1 MRSTLS
7 ALIDSRPSGILSGVM
22 LASFISGSMTG
33 CGGSDESSTSKT
45 PTKAVVVAES
55 TTPTATSSSG
65 AIIYPAG
72 SVTIRAGATA
82 VYGDPADVDFGI
94 VPPGSKLRTEI
105 KLVNPTDTP
114 VVIRA
119 AVPTCQCTTVEVAG
133 ETIPPRG
140 AVGIPMTLQVPSTTG
155 DKKAAVNTVLDPGG
169 KGPRLTLQAVSAYPV
184 RSIPLYIDATKPPA
198 GLTGSFN
205 VESTDG
211 LAFQVLSVNGAPPV
225 VANPGVPA
233 TSHRVAYDLTDMT
246 AQTMPKWMLI
256 ETDHPEAPMIE
267 MRVRH
272 RWSMLPH
279 QFPNY
284 ELKIQFDGYVANVG
298 VLPAGGS
305 REFTVELKNFKGR
318 TLRALRSLDPRFSI
332 RLLQKIDGDG
342 QRVRITASISDTTAA
357 PGPFTCPVTFVT
369 DRGGETMYVIGTI
382 R

>member
-1 MRSTLS
+1 MPSTFSIFVDSLPLGFRSS
-7 ALIDSRPSGILSGVM
+7 VM
-22 LASFISGSMTG
+22 ITSIFVGSMTSCERPETNLESAAAG
-33 CGGSDESSTSKT
+33 PPVESS
-45 PTKAVVVAES
+45 AEAAPS
-55 TTPTATSSSG
+55 SSSG
-65 AIIYPAG
+65 AIIYPSG

-82 VYGDPADVDFGI
+82 VYGDPADVDFGL

-105 KLVNPTDTP
+105 KLVNPTDKP
-114 VVIRA
+114 VIIRA

-184 RSIPLYIDATKPPA
+184 RSIPLYIDATQPPA
-198 GLTGSFN
+198 GMTGSFR

-211 LAFQVLSVNGAPPV
+211 QSFQVLSLNGRPAV
-225 VANPGVPA
+225 TGGSGTAA
-233 TSHRVAYDLTDMT
+233 TSHEVFYDLTGET
-246 AQTMPKWMLI
+246 AETMPKWMLV

-284 ELKIQFDGYVANVG
+284 DLKIQFDGYVANVG
-298 VLPAGGS
+298 VLPLNGS
-305 REFTVELKNFKGR
+305 REFTVELKNFKGQ
-318 TLRALRSLDPRFSI
+318 TLRALRSVDRRFPV
-332 RLLQKIDGDG
+332 RLLQQIAGDG
-342 QRVRITASISDTTAA
+342 SRVRVTASISDANAT
-357 PGPFTCPVTFVT
+357 PGPFISPVGFVT
-369 DRGGETMYVIGTI
+369 DRGEEIMFVIGTV

>member
-1 MRSTLS
+1 M
-7 ALIDSRPSGILSGVM
+7 
-22 LASFISGSMTG
+22 
-33 CGGSDESSTSKT
+33 SSTHSAFVDSL
-45 PTKAVVVAES
+45 PLGFRSSVMIASIVVGLLAGCDRPGTDSASAPAES
-55 TTPTATSSSG
+55 PVESTVVTAPSSSSG
-65 AIIYPAG
+65 AIIYPSG

-105 KLVNPTDTP
+105 KLVNPTDKP
-114 VVIRA
+114 VIIRA

-184 RSIPLYIDATKPPA
+184 RSIPLYIDATRPPT
-198 GLTGSFN
+198 GMTGSFR

-211 LAFQVLSVNGAPPV
+211 RPFRVLSLNGRPPV
-225 VANPGVPA
+225 IGGSGDAN
-233 TSHRVAYDLTDMT
+233 TSHQIFYDLTGET
-246 AQTMPKWMLI
+246 AETMPKWMLV
-256 ETDHPEAPMIE
+256 ETDHPDAPMIE

-279 QFPNY
+279 QFPGY
-284 ELKIQFDGYVANVG
+284 DLKIQFDGYVANVG
-298 VLPAGGS
+298 VLPRNGS
-305 REFTVELKNFKGR
+305 REFTVELKNFKGQ
-318 TLRALRSLDPRFSI
+318 TLRALRSLDPRLPVQ
-332 RLLQKIDGDG
+332 LLQQIAGDG
-342 QRVRITASISDTTAA
+342 SRVRVTASISDANAA
-357 PGPFTCPVTFVT
+357 PGSFMCPVAFVT
-369 DRGGETMYVIGTI
+369 DQGEETMFVIGTV